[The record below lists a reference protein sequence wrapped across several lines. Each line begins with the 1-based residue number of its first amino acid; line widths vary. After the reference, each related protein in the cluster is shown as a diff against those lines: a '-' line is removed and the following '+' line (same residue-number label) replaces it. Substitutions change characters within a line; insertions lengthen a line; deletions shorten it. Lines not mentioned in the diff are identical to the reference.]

1 MARRTRGQGRFSN
14 RQKTWFWIVMT
25 TAVVVALLYWEQIAL
40 LYVMATISM
49 TLLLLVVAVSDLSG
63 AQVAAAVATSGD
75 KPLVNEGTANEAQP
89 ASKSTF
95 GSRPGKRRR

>member
-14 RQKTWFWIVMT
+14 RQKTWFWIVIT
-25 TAVVVALLYWEQIAL
+25 TAIVVALLYWEQIAL

-49 TLLLLVVAVSDLSG
+49 TLLLLVVAMSDLSG
-63 AQVAAAVATSGD
+63 AQVAATVVPAGD
-75 KPLVNEGTANEAQP
+75 KPQLDETIASESQP

-95 GSRPGKRRR
+95 GSRPRKQRR